1 MSADIQRNDARG
13 SSATAATDPLF
24 DTGDLGNLAK
34 GRISTVIIAS
44 EWHFKPGGVMEV
56 EKRFAEKRD
65 RMRADGY
72 IQWRDQDHHFLLF
85 SERHLVPLLEELHQI
100 TRAIIVQEGGDREPD
115 SEDDNDDDEGDTYSD
130 LSTEFQSKLIAKVT
144 NYELFRHTRP
154 PNPDNDEEFYPDIV
168 KNFDYRDIWSYPPE
182 ILMDKILKLAIV
194 QELEAMTDS
203 KIVKSPS
210 QSKVYI
216 GSDRNGS
223 VDLVIVKLENIA
235 KYSLTH
241 TSFDHI
247 FYTEEVESCKFII
260 KAFPEIKKK
269 FLETTLLERVIFP
282 KYLSERLTVRAC
294 LWNTAK
300 VTYIPFKIA
309 KHTPAVASPGTQA
322 AATKPW
328 AGFVWKLRGTPGD
341 DPVKYFPSGYA
352 KEIKRQED
360 EEGQPEDKAA
370 SSAHVDIEGWVA
382 NATTTADPSQGLNGG
397 GWGGIVETPH
407 NSLARLA
414 MASEPDANSNV
425 NTSTERLKDFIH
437 QETRTK
443 PDKPL
448 TPVECSS
455 TPAESE
461 TNLLDGQLSLQVGID
476 EHGVLQS
483 SLLDSA
489 LDAELINSDWDA
501 LRHNASEGALIDVSS
516 SPTRSPNLKI
526 FDMADSS
533 NAWGTRQFTALE
545 PPASSSLWSLGQPQ
559 LPSEELEGLMTT
571 VSPSMADLAFNSGN
585 DLSNLIDSSY
595 SPRLSGSSRPTLM
608 SLNNRQRLPSP
619 QSLGL
624 SESETLRE
632 NRLQLPRRQHEDET
646 STRVFHKTMNQKA
659 SPSNKEVSKLR
670 TVARPQE
677 SFLKDVEGM
686 FGALM
691 TQVRGFRGEVKAHI
705 DFGKIL
711 LGNLP
716 VKIVSKEQNIKPY
729 DEPFIIRHLCPPPEM
744 NVRIGD
750 GPELFFTDI
759 LTTLEA
765 DTTFLSNLKNRE
777 GARLWSENCSE
788 WKVTYEFMCE
798 EIRTEN
804 LFTIEIDSE
813 TFDTHIVVLRKFGEI
828 YVHGTMRHWDL
839 KLTVDGIEDE
849 EEIRN
854 SLPGY
859 NNLAT
864 EIQRNLYI
872 PPGNER
878 PNHSFKLPKQITD
891 EFEIYHLK
899 IRKTRTFNS
908 LDGSSKLHI
917 TEVDKSCG
925 HKLSVKNQEIV
936 VYIFPEE
943 KKDHNMERNSEEVSS
958 YSEEK
963 KDLSMET
970 NWQEVSITSVPMNNL
985 LQQNMKLEL
994 GEEVQWTIQ
1003 DLAVKNVS
1011 NSFIKPACTML
1022 VQMDGVGFYNDGQ
1035 DLKT

>member
-1 MSADIQRNDARG
+1 MSVDIQRNGARG
-13 SSATAATDPLF
+13 SSATAATDPLS
-24 DTGDLGNLAK
+24 DTSDLGNLANS
-34 GRISTVIIAS
+34 RISTVTIAS
-44 EWHFKPGGVMEV
+44 EWHFKPAGVMEV
-56 EKRFAEKRD
+56 EKRFAKKRD

-72 IQWRDQDHHFLLF
+72 IQWHDQDHHFLLF
-85 SERHLVPLLEELHQI
+85 SERHLIPLLEELRQI

-115 SEDDNDDDEGDTYSD
+115 SEDDDEDDEGDTYSD
-130 LSTEFQSKLIAKVT
+130 LSTESKLIAKVT
-144 NYELFRHTRP
+144 HYEQFQHTRP
-154 PNPDNDEEFYPDIV
+154 PNPDTDDDFYPDTI
-168 KNFDYRDIWSYPPE
+168 KNFDYRSVWTYPAE
-182 ILMDKILKLAIV
+182 ILMDKILKVAVV

-203 KIVKSPS
+203 KIDVSPS
-210 QSKVYI
+210 QSTVYI
-216 GSDRNGS
+216 GSERNRS
-223 VDLVIVKLENIA
+223 VDLVIIKLENIA
-235 KYSLTH
+235 KYSLTY

-269 FLETTLLERVIFP
+269 FLETTLLERVLFP

-294 LWNTAK
+294 PWNMAK
-300 VTYIPFKIA
+300 VTYTPFKIA
-309 KHTPAVASPGTQA
+309 KHTPAVPSPGTQV

-328 AGFVWKLRGTPGD
+328 AGFVWKPRGTPAD

-360 EEGQPEDKAA
+360 EEEQPEDKAD

-382 NATTTADPSQGLNGG
+382 NATTTADPSQRLNGG
-397 GWGGIVETPH
+397 DWGGTIETPN

-414 MASEPDANSNV
+414 MASEPDANSNGKT
-425 NTSTERLKDFIH
+425 NTERLKDFI
-437 QETRTK
+437 QRETRIK
-443 PDKPL
+443 PGMPL
-448 TPVECSS
+448 TAVECLS
-455 TPAESE
+455 TLAESE
-461 TNLLDGQLSLQVGID
+461 TNLLDGELPLQVGTD
-476 EHGVLQS
+476 KKGVLQS

-489 LDAELINSDWDA
+489 LDAELTNSDWDA
-501 LRHNASEGALIDVSS
+501 LRHNASENALIDVSS
-516 SPTRSPNLKI
+516 NPTRSPNLKI
-526 FDMADSS
+526 FDMTDSS
-533 NAWGTRQFTALE
+533 NAWGTHQFTALE
-545 PPASSSLWSLGQPQ
+545 PPASSSSLWSLGQPQ

-571 VSPSMADLAFNSGN
+571 VSPSMEDSTLNSGN
-585 DLSNLIDSSY
+585 DLSNLIGSSC
-595 SPRLSGSSRPTLM
+595 SPRLSGSSGPTLM
-608 SLNNRQRLPSP
+608 SLNNWQRLHSP
-619 QSLGL
+619 QSVGL
-624 SESETLRE
+624 SESEANRE
-632 NRLQLPRRQHEDET
+632 NRLPPPRRQHEDEVN
-646 STRVFHKTMNQKA
+646 TRVFHKTMNQKA
-659 SPSNKEVSKLR
+659 SPKKEVSKPR
-670 TVARPQE
+670 IVARPQE

-686 FGALM
+686 FSALM
-691 TQVRGFRGEVKAHI
+691 TQVRGFRGEVKVHI

-729 DEPFIIRHLCPPPEM
+729 DEPFITRQLRPPPEM

-765 DTTFLSNLKNRE
+765 DTTYLSNLKNRDD
-777 GARLWSENCSE
+777 ARLWSENCSE

-798 EIRTEN
+798 ELRTEN
-804 LFTIEIDSE
+804 YFTIEIDSE
-813 TFDTHIVVLRKFGEI
+813 TFNTHIVVLRKFGQI

-849 EEIRN
+849 KEIRN

-859 NNLAT
+859 HNLAT

-872 PPGNER
+872 PPENEK
-878 PNHSFKLPKQITD
+878 PNHYFKIPKQIAD

-925 HKLSVKNQEIV
+925 HKLPVKNQEIV

-943 KKDHNMERNSEEVSS
+943 KKEHNMERNSEEVSS

-963 KDLSMET
+963 KDPGMET

-1003 DLAVKNVS
+1003 DLAEKNVS

-1035 DLKT
+1035 DLKA

>member
-1 MSADIQRNDARG
+1 MSADIQRNGARS
-13 SSATAATDPLF
+13 SSATAATDPLS
-24 DTGDLGNLAK
+24 DTSDLGTLAK
-34 GRISTVIIAS
+34 SGISTVIIAS
-44 EWHFKPGGVMEV
+44 EWHFKPAGVMEV

-72 IQWRDQDHHFLLF
+72 IQWHDQDHHFRLF
-85 SERHLVPLLEELHQI
+85 SERHLIPLLEELNQI
-100 TRAIIVQEGGDREPD
+100 TKAIIVQEGGDMDPD
-115 SEDDNDDDEGDTYSD
+115 SEDDDDDDKGDTYSD
-130 LSTEFQSKLIAKVT
+130 LSTEFQSNLIAKVAH
-144 NYELFRHTRP
+144 YEPFQHTRS
-154 PNPDNDEEFYPDIV
+154 PNPDTDDVFYPDII
-168 KNFDYRDIWSYPPE
+168 KKFDYRAIWIYSAE

-216 GSDRNGS
+216 GSDKNGS
-223 VDLVIVKLENIA
+223 VDLVVAKLDNIA

-269 FLETTLLERVIFP
+269 FFETTLLERVLFP

-294 LWNTAK
+294 PWNAVK

-309 KHTPAVASPGTQA
+309 KHTPAVPSPGTQV

-328 AGFVWKLRGTPGD
+328 AGFVWKARGTPAD
-341 DPVKYFPSGYA
+341 DPVKYFPNGYA

-360 EEGQPEDKAA
+360 GEEKPEDKAV
-370 SSAHVDIEGWVA
+370 SSAHIDIEGWVA

-397 GWGGIVETPH
+397 EWGGTVEMPH

-414 MASEPDANSNV
+414 MASEPDANSNGKT
-425 NTSTERLKDFIH
+425 NTEKLKDFVH
-437 QETRTK
+437 QETITK

-448 TPVECSS
+448 

-461 TNLLDGQLSLQVGID
+461 TNLLNGGLSLQGGTD
-476 EHGVLQS
+476 ERGVLQS

-489 LDAELINSDWDA
+489 LDAELMNSDWDA
-501 LRHNASEGALIDVSS
+501 LRHNASESALIDVSS

-526 FDMADSS
+526 FDMTDSS
-533 NAWGTRQFTALE
+533 NAWGAHQFTALE
-545 PPASSSLWSLGQPQ
+545 PPALSSSLWSLDQPQ

-571 VSPSMADLAFNSGN
+571 VSPSMANSTLNYG
-585 DLSNLIDSSY
+585 DELSNLIESSD
-595 SPRLSGSSRPTLM
+595 SPRLSGSLGPTLM
-608 SLNNRQRLPSP
+608 SPNNWQSLPSP
-619 QSLGL
+619 QSVGP
-624 SESETLRE
+624 SESEAYRE
-632 NRLQLPRRQHEDET
+632 NRLSWPRRQHEDEM

-659 SPSNKEVSKLR
+659 SPHKKEVSKPR

-677 SFLKDVEGM
+677 SFLKDIEGM

-691 TQVRGFRGEVKAHI
+691 TPVRGFRGEVKVHI

-716 VKIVSKEQNIKPY
+716 VKIVSKEQNNKPY
-729 DEPFIIRHLCPPPEM
+729 DESFVIRHLRPPPEM

-777 GARLWSENCSE
+777 GARLWSENSSE

-798 EIRTEN
+798 ELRTEKY
-804 LFTIEIDSE
+804 FTIEIDSE

-859 NNLAT
+859 HNLAT

-872 PPGNER
+872 PPGNEK
-878 PNHSFKLPKQITD
+878 PNHSFKIPRRITD

-899 IRKTRTFNS
+899 IRKTRTYNS

-925 HKLSVKNQEIV
+925 HKLPVKNQEIV

-943 KKDHNMERNSEEVSS
+943 KKDHNMERNSEEVST

-963 KDLSMET
+963 KDPSMET
-970 NWQEVSITSVPMNNL
+970 NWQEVSITSVAMNNL

-994 GEEVQWTIQ
+994 GEEVRWTIQ
-1003 DLAVKNVS
+1003 DLAVKKVS

>member
-1 MSADIQRNDARG
+1 MSVDIQRNGARG
-13 SSATAATDPLF
+13 SSATAATDPLS
-24 DTGDLGNLAK
+24 DTSDLGNLANS
-34 GRISTVIIAS
+34 RISTVTIAS
-44 EWHFKPGGVMEV
+44 EWHFKPAGVMEV
-56 EKRFAEKRD
+56 EKRFAKKRD

-72 IQWRDQDHHFLLF
+72 IQWHDQDHHFLLF
-85 SERHLVPLLEELHQI
+85 SERHLIPLLEELRQI

-115 SEDDNDDDEGDTYSD
+115 SEDDDEDDEGDTYSD
-130 LSTEFQSKLIAKVT
+130 LSTESKLIAKVT
-144 NYELFRHTRP
+144 HYEQFQHTRP
-154 PNPDNDEEFYPDIV
+154 PNPDTDDDFYPDTI
-168 KNFDYRDIWSYPPE
+168 KNFDYRSVWTYPAE
-182 ILMDKILKLAIV
+182 ILMDKILKVAVV

-203 KIVKSPS
+203 KIDVSPS
-210 QSKVYI
+210 QSTVYI
-216 GSDRNGS
+216 GSERNRS
-223 VDLVIVKLENIA
+223 VDLVIIKLENIA
-235 KYSLTH
+235 KYSLTY

-269 FLETTLLERVIFP
+269 FLETTLLERVLFP

-294 LWNTAK
+294 PWNMAK
-300 VTYIPFKIA
+300 VTYTPFKIA
-309 KHTPAVASPGTQA
+309 KHTPAVPSPGTQV

-328 AGFVWKLRGTPGD
+328 AGFVWKPRGTPAD

-360 EEGQPEDKAA
+360 EEEQPEDKAD

-382 NATTTADPSQGLNGG
+382 NATTTADPSQRLNGG
-397 GWGGIVETPH
+397 DWGGTIETPN

-414 MASEPDANSNV
+414 MASEPDANSNGKT
-425 NTSTERLKDFIH
+425 NTERLKDFI
-437 QETRTK
+437 QRETRIK
-443 PDKPL
+443 PGMPL
-448 TPVECSS
+448 TAVECLS
-455 TPAESE
+455 TLAESE
-461 TNLLDGQLSLQVGID
+461 TNLLDV
-476 EHGVLQS
+476 HRGV
-483 SLLDSA
+483 A
-489 LDAELINSDWDA
+489 A
-501 LRHNASEGALIDVSS
+501 
-516 SPTRSPNLKI
+516 T
-526 FDMADSS
+526 
-533 NAWGTRQFTALE
+533 
-545 PPASSSLWSLGQPQ
+545 
-559 LPSEELEGLMTT
+559 
-571 VSPSMADLAFNSGN
+571 SGN
-585 DLSNLIDSSY
+585 
-595 SPRLSGSSRPTLM
+595 RQEGLSGSSGPTLM
-608 SLNNRQRLPSP
+608 SLNNWQRLHSP
-619 QSLGL
+619 QSVGL
-624 SESETLRE
+624 SESEANRE
-632 NRLQLPRRQHEDET
+632 NRLPPPRRQHEDEVN
-646 STRVFHKTMNQKA
+646 TRVFHKTMNQKA
-659 SPSNKEVSKLR
+659 SPKKEVSKPR
-670 TVARPQE
+670 IVARPQE

-686 FGALM
+686 FSALM
-691 TQVRGFRGEVKAHI
+691 TQVRGFRGEVKVHI

-729 DEPFIIRHLCPPPEM
+729 DEPFITRQLRPPPEM

-765 DTTFLSNLKNRE
+765 DTTYLSNLKNRDD
-777 GARLWSENCSE
+777 ARLWSENCSE

-798 EIRTEN
+798 ELRTEN
-804 LFTIEIDSE
+804 YFTIEIDSE
-813 TFDTHIVVLRKFGEI
+813 TFNTHIVVLRKFGQI

-849 EEIRN
+849 KEIRN

-859 NNLAT
+859 HNLAT

-872 PPGNER
+872 PPENEK
-878 PNHSFKLPKQITD
+878 PNHYFKIPKQIAD

-925 HKLSVKNQEIV
+925 HKLPVKNQEIV

-943 KKDHNMERNSEEVSS
+943 KKEHNMERNSEEVSS

-963 KDLSMET
+963 KDPGMET

-1003 DLAVKNVS
+1003 DLAEKNVS

-1035 DLKT
+1035 DLKA